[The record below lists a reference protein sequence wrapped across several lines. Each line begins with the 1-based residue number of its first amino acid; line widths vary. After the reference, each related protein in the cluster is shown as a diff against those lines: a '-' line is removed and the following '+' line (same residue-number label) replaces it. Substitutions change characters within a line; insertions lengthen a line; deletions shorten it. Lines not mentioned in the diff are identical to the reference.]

1 MPIEIKLP
9 QWGMNMNDGT
19 VIKWLKTV
27 GDKITK
33 DEPLVEIESTK
44 VSSAVEAIE
53 DGILGRINVEEGVL
67 VPVGAVLGLIL
78 LEGEKIED
86 FPETIPETII
96 EQEVENKSETQTNK
110 QISSK
115 KILATPRARNLAK
128 KLNIDINLIT
138 GTGPSGRITE
148 NDVTEFNDSKDSEI
162 STNTTDMLDL
172 KEKIKSTGIRQII
185 AKRMYESAQNPQVT
199 LNSKACVDNLISKQK
214 ALLSEWRQHR
224 IRPQLNDLVV
234 KIVSN
239 SLEKHSIINSHYIND
254 DLYIWENIN
263 IGIAMAVEGG
273 LLVPVINNSQDKNE
287 LEISKEIREFS
298 KKIKDK
304 QLLPHEISGSTFSI
318 TNLTSYNV
326 ENFNPIINPPEIAI
340 LGLGKIEEEVY
351 INEGIPAVRNMIY
364 LSLTFDHR
372 AIDGVPAASFLET
385 LINNIE
391 SI

>member
-44 VSSAVEAIE
+44 VSSAVEALE
-53 DGILGRINVEEGVL
+53 DGILGRIDVEEGVL

-86 FPETIPETII
+86 FPATKI
-96 EQEVENKSETQTNK
+96 EQKLDNKSETQIEK
-110 QISSK
+110 QISTK

-128 KLNIDINLIT
+128 KLNVDIDLIT

-162 STNTTDMLDL
+162 STNSADMLDV
-172 KEKIKSTGIRQII
+172 KEIIKSTGIRQII

-214 ALLSEWRQHR
+214 SLLSEWRQHR
-224 IRPQLNDLVV
+224 IRPQLNDLIV

-239 SLEKHSIINSHYIND
+239 SLEKHSIINSHYKND
-254 DLYIWENIN
+254 DLYIWNNIN

-298 KKIKDK
+298 KKIKNK

-351 INEGIPAVRNMIY
+351 INDGITAVRNMIY

>member
-1 MPIEIKLP
+1 
-9 QWGMNMNDGT
+9 
-19 VIKWLKTV
+19 
-27 GDKITK
+27 
-33 DEPLVEIESTK
+33 
-44 VSSAVEAIE
+44 
-53 DGILGRINVEEGVL
+53 EEGAL
-67 VPVGAVLGLIL
+67 VPVGTVLGLIL

-86 FPETIPETII
+86 FPETKI
-96 EQEVENKSETQTNK
+96 EQKVDNKSETQIET

-128 KLNIDINLIT
+128 KLKIDINLIT

-148 NDVTEFNDSKDSEI
+148 NDVTEFKDSKDSET
-162 STNTTDMLDL
+162 STNTTDLLDV

-214 ALLSEWRQHR
+214 TLLSEWRQHR
-224 IRPQLNDLVV
+224 IRPQLNDLIV

-287 LEISKEIREFS
+287 LEISKEIRGFS

-340 LGLGKIEEEVY
+340 LGLGKIEE
-351 INEGIPAVRNMIY
+351 
-364 LSLTFDHR
+364 
-372 AIDGVPAASFLET
+372 
-385 LINNIE
+385 
-391 SI
+391 

>member
-86 FPETIPETII
+86 FPETII
-96 EQEVENKSETQTNK
+96 EQKVEDESETQTNK
-110 QISSK
+110 QITSK

-128 KLNIDINLIT
+128 KLKIDINSIT

-185 AKRMYESAQNPQVT
+185 AKRMYESAQKPQVT
-199 LNSKACVDNLISKQK
+199 LNSKACVDNIITKQK
-214 ALLSEWRQHR
+214 AL
-224 IRPQLNDLVV
+224 
-234 KIVSN
+234 
-239 SLEKHSIINSHYIND
+239 
-254 DLYIWENIN
+254 
-263 IGIAMAVEGG
+263 
-273 LLVPVINNSQDKNE
+273 
-287 LEISKEIREFS
+287 
-298 KKIKDK
+298 
-304 QLLPHEISGSTFSI
+304 
-318 TNLTSYNV
+318 
-326 ENFNPIINPPEIAI
+326 
-340 LGLGKIEEEVY
+340 
-351 INEGIPAVRNMIY
+351 
-364 LSLTFDHR
+364 
-372 AIDGVPAASFLET
+372 
-385 LINNIE
+385 
-391 SI
+391 

>member
-19 VIKWLKTV
+19 VVKWLKTV
-27 GDKITK
+27 GEKITK

-44 VSSAVEAIE
+44 VSSAVEAME
-53 DGILGRINVEEGVL
+53 DGILGRIDVEEGAL
-67 VPVGAVLGLIL
+67 VPVGTVLGLIL

-86 FPETIPETII
+86 FPETKI
-96 EQEVENKSETQTNK
+96 EQKVDNKSETQVET
-110 QISSK
+110 QIISK

-128 KLNIDINLIT
+128 KLNVDINIIT

-148 NDVTEFNDSKDSEI
+148 NDVTEFNDSKDTEI
-162 STNTTDMLDL
+162 STNTTDMLDV
-172 KEKIKSTGIRQII
+172 KEIIKSTGIRQII

-214 ALLSEWRQHR
+214 SLLSEWRQHR
-224 IRPQLNDLVV
+224 IRPQLNDLIV

-239 SLEKHSIINSHYIND
+239 SLEKHSIINAHYIND
-254 DLYIWENIN
+254 DLYVWNNIN

-298 KKIKDK
+298 KKIKNK

-351 INEGIPAVRNMIY
+351 INEGKAAVRNMIY

>member
-53 DGILGRINVEEGVL
+53 DGILGRINVKEGVL

-86 FPETIPETII
+86 FPETII
-96 EQEVENKSETQTNK
+96 EQKVDNKSETQIKK

-128 KLNIDINLIT
+128 KLKIDINLIT

-148 NDVTEFNDSKDSEI
+148 NDVIKFNESKDSEI
-162 STNTTDMLDL
+162 STSIADTLDV

-214 ALLSEWRQHR
+214 ALLPEWRQHR
-224 IRPQLNDLVV
+224 IRPQLNDLIV

-239 SLEKHSIINSHYIND
+239 SLEKHTIINSHYIND
-254 DLYIWENIN
+254 DLYILENIN

-298 KKIKDK
+298 KKIKNK

-340 LGLGKIEEEVY
+340 LGLGKIAEEVY
-351 INEGIPAVRNMIY
+351 INEGIATVRNMIY

>member
-1 MPIEIKLP
+1 
-9 QWGMNMNDGT
+9 
-19 VIKWLKTV
+19 
-27 GDKITK
+27 
-33 DEPLVEIESTK
+33 
-44 VSSAVEAIE
+44 
-53 DGILGRINVEEGVL
+53 
-67 VPVGAVLGLIL
+67 
-78 LEGEKIED
+78 
-86 FPETIPETII
+86 
-96 EQEVENKSETQTNK
+96 
-110 QISSK
+110 
-115 KILATPRARNLAK
+115 
-128 KLNIDINLIT
+128 
-138 GTGPSGRITE
+138 
-148 NDVTEFNDSKDSEI
+148 
-162 STNTTDMLDL
+162 MLDV

-214 ALLSEWRQHR
+214 TLLSEWRQHR
-224 IRPQLNDLVV
+224 IRPQLNDLIV

-287 LEISKEIREFS
+287 LEISKEIRGFS

-351 INEGIPAVRNMIY
+351 INEGIAAVRNMIY

>member
-44 VSSAVEAIE
+44 VSSAVEALE
-53 DGILGRINVEEGVL
+53 DGILGRIDVEEGVL

-86 FPETIPETII
+86 FPATNI
-96 EQEVENKSETQTNK
+96 EQKLDNKSETQIEK
-110 QISSK
+110 QISTK

-128 KLNIDINLIT
+128 KLNVDIDLIT

-148 NDVTEFNDSKDSEI
+148 NDVTEFNDSKDTEI
-162 STNTTDMLDL
+162 STNTTDMLDV
-172 KEKIKSTGIRQII
+172 KEIIKSTGIRQII

-214 ALLSEWRQHR
+214 SLLSEWRQHR
-224 IRPQLNDLVV
+224 IRPQLNDLIV

-239 SLEKHSIINSHYIND
+239 SLEKHSIINAHYIND
-254 DLYIWENIN
+254 DLYVWNNIN

-298 KKIKDK
+298 KKIKNK

-351 INEGIPAVRNMIY
+351 INEGKAAVRNMIY

>member
-44 VSSAVEAIE
+44 VSSAVEALE
-53 DGILGRINVEEGVL
+53 DGILGRIDVEEGVL

-86 FPETIPETII
+86 FPATNI
-96 EQEVENKSETQTNK
+96 EQKLDNKSETQIEK
-110 QISSK
+110 QISTK

-128 KLNIDINLIT
+128 KLNVDIDLIT

-162 STNTTDMLDL
+162 STNSADMLDV
-172 KEKIKSTGIRQII
+172 KEIIKSTGIRQII

-214 ALLSEWRQHR
+214 SLLSEWRQHR
-224 IRPQLNDLVV
+224 IRPQLNDLIV

-239 SLEKHSIINSHYIND
+239 SLEKHSIINAHYIND
-254 DLYIWENIN
+254 DLYVWNNIN

-298 KKIKDK
+298 KKIKNK

-351 INEGIPAVRNMIY
+351 INEGKAAVRNMIY